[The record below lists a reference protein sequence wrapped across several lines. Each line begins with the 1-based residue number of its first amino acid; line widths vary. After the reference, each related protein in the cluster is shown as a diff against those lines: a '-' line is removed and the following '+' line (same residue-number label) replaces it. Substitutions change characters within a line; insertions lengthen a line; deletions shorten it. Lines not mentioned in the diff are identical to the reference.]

1 MTIRMILLGVCLAA
15 ISAQPAWAGSLW
27 TESDEVSGRLASYS
41 VAATRAWAIEPDAG
55 LLANRPE
62 TLDLP
67 IPGRALRTAHKER
80 SIYRGPGD
88 LTWIGRME
96 SDDSQV
102 ILTVK
107 HGWVAGLVYAE
118 DGTYEITPEA
128 EHGTLIMELD
138 PGAYPACDGGLE
150 PDADAQAP
158 STGTH
163 RHRATGEPLPAVRGG
178 DAPTEVMD
186 LLVVYTPAVRQF
198 LGGTDQAQAF
208 SQSAVDTGTTSFGNS
223 DVNAE
228 FVMVHAAEMPAQE
241 SGACGGSGGDL
252 PTFRDDPAIHKLR
265 DEHHA
270 DMVGLI
276 AQVSYCGCGYV
287 MRNPGPDFES
297 SAYQVTARQCAVG
310 NLTYAHEHGHN
321 MGMEH
326 DPANGTSPGNAS
338 YPWSF
343 GHFESFE
350 FRTVMSYA
358 QPCTNNNCPRQPH
371 FSNPDILI
379 DGMPTGIADERDNA
393 RTATLTAP
401 IISQFRDPPVDLAIV
416 EGEVSGLGYCD
427 ADPDILAGATVEI
440 ISQSETYTAETDSGG
455 KFELEVPAADGPIDV
470 QASAEGHVSTTNE
483 DIELEAGETVTTD
496 LELRLD
502 APCASATP
510 VELNLMAVDSISD
523 REDLELVNEGA
534 AALDFQLS
542 VSGPS
547 GCEAGNPVDW
557 IESDPAEGTVAPD
570 DFGPFHATISATDM
584 EPGQY
589 RAYLCM
595 ETGDENNELMAIPVN
610 LNLLGP
616 ELFEDRFEEP

>member
-67 IPGRALRTAHKER
+67 IPGRASRTAHKER